1 MTLRN
6 LNFQISIAK
15 MKESHRE
22 TFWLIVSHPDYKSS
36 GKFGSEKGTMTPFMD
51 EDIDKVRYFAQD
63 YAMLFGMTYDQVI
76 DPYVE
81 EYPESPE
88 NKEMREEEFEMLN
101 EE

>member
-1 MTLRN
+1 MKLRN

-15 MKESHRE
+15 MVESHRE
-22 TFWLIVSHPDYKSS
+22 TFWLVVSHPDFKSS
-36 GKFGSEKGTMTPFMD
+36 KLGSEKGTMTPYMD

-81 EYPESPE
+81 EYPESPT

-101 EE
+101 EEE